1 MLTATI
7 IGGSGY
13 TGGEVLRILT
23 QHAHVQVTQ
32 ITSRQYL
39 GQFVY
44 QVHPNLRKISD
55 LKFTSPDQLESTDIC
70 FLALPHG
77 AAQGKINEYAEKFTY
92 IVDLSADF
100 RLKDAATYK
109 KWYGEDHKAPQ
120 WLDKFTY
127 GLPEVFREEIKQAKY
142 VSGVGCNATASNLAM
157 YPLVKADLI
166 DLNMPMIFEVKSGSS
181 EGGASGNP
189 GSHHPERANVIRTYA
204 AYGHRHTAEVM
215 QILGAKNV
223 SLTMTSVDVIR
234 GALATG
240 HATVKD
246 GVGKKEVWAA
256 YRQFSKENPFV
267 RVVKEHKGIY
277 RVPEPKILAGSNYA
291 DVGFD
296 IDEENKHV
304 IAICAIDNLMK
315 GAAGSAVQC
324 MNLMLGLDE
333 TEGMTFPGLHPA

>member
-1 MLTATI
+1 MLSATI

-13 TGGEVLRILT
+13 TGGEVLRILL
-23 QHAHVQVTQ
+23 QHPHVQVTQ

-44 QVHPNLRKISD
+44 SVHPNLRKQSE
-55 LKFTSPDQLESTDIC
+55 LKFISPDAIEPTDIV

-77 AAQGKINEYAEKFTY
+77 EAQKKIGELAGKFNY

-100 RLKDAATYK
+100 RLKDAATYQ
-109 KWYGEDHKAPQ
+109 KWYGEEHQAPE
-120 WLDKFTY
+120 WLDKFVY
-127 GLPEVFREEIKQAKY
+127 GLPEIYREEIKQAKY

-157 YPLVKADLI
+157 FPLVKAGLI
-166 DLNMPMIFEVKSGSS
+166 DLSQPMIFEVKSGSS

-215 QILGAKNV
+215 QILGAKQV
-223 SLTMTSVDVIR
+223 SLTMTSVDLVR

-240 HATVKD
+240 HATVNS
-246 GVGKKEVWAA
+246 GVTKKEVWGA
-256 YRQFSKENPFV
+256 YRQFSKENPFI
-267 RVVKEHKGIY
+267 RVVKEVKGIY
-277 RVPEPKILAGSNYA
+277 RMPEPKILAGSNYA

-333 TEGMTFPGLHPA
+333 TEGMRFCGLHPA